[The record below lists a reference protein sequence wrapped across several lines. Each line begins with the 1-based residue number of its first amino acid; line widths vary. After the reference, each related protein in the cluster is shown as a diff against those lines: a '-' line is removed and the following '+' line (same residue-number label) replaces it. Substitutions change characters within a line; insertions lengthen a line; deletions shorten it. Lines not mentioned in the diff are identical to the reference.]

1 MTKSL
6 QAFMTEMAA
15 YGGMSFSNGY
25 DVDIEFPTSAA
36 ELKTKLT
43 TDFPEWNKDEGIL
56 HIMCEEAQLPNVQ
69 AATGQLQGRY
79 LGENQLHYSY
89 ARFFSDLSLTWMCDA
104 NMTPL
109 KFFNAWTNYMFDG
122 SGGETIQEAGSLRLK
137 KLTGKG
143 PLPLERTIRPQF
155 PEKYLSNMRITKV
168 EKGPS
173 APNERA
179 SIAYILQDCYPYSID
194 SVPLSYGTSQITKVT
209 VNFYYAKHSIVNN
222 NMKGYIGGSDSGIR
236 NSIAQAAESA
246 REALGLN

>member
-1 MTKSL
+1 MA
-6 QAFMTEMAA
+6 QMAA

-25 DVDIEFPTSAA
+25 DVDIEFPGTA
-36 ELKTKLT
+36 ETLKNQLT
-43 TDFPEWNKDEGIL
+43 TQFPTWSEDTGIL
-56 HIMCEEAQLPNVQ
+56 HVMCEEAQLPNIQ

-79 LGENQLHYSY
+79 VGENQVHYPY

-109 KFFNAWTNYMFDG
+109 KFFNAWTNYMFNG
-122 SGGETIQEAGSLRLK
+122 TGQETIEEAGSVRLR
-137 KLTGKG
+137 KLTTRK
-143 PLPLERTIRPQF
+143 PLQINRTIRPQF
-155 PEKYLSNMRITKV
+155 PATYMSNMRITKV

-209 VNFYYAKHSIVNN
+209 VNFYYAKHTIVNN
-222 NMKGYIGGSDSGIR
+222 NMKGYIGGSDSGVR
-236 NSIAQAAESA
+236 KALDQFNQAASNAA
-246 REALGLN
+246 RDLRNTIGI